1 MTEYA
6 LCRRLESSD
15 SFHCGAKVNT
25 PILSGLE
32 KYSLMSETVRL
43 FVSAVLSRP
52 RAPTKSSLM
61 SGSAAGA
68 APQAGRIVS
77 PRGVTVSTADASS
90 LPLLPFAEKV
100 YCPAVCGKKR
110 PVSMSA
116 AAAPGAAA

>member
-25 PILSGLE
+25 PVLPELE

-43 FVSAVLSRP
+43 FVSAALSLSR
-52 RAPTKSSLM
+52 APSKSSPM
-61 SGSAAGA
+61 SCSAVGA
-68 APQAGRIVS
+68 LSQTGRIVS
-77 PRGVTVSTADASS
+77 PRGVTVSTADASFP
-90 LPLLPFAEKV
+90 PLLSFAEKV
-100 YCPAVCGKKR
+100 YCPAVCGKQ
-110 PVSMSA
+110 PESMSA